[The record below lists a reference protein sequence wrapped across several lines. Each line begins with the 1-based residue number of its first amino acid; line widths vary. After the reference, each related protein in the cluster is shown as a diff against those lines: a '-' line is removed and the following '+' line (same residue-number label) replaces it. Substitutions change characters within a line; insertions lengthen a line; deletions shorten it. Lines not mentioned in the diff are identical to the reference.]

1 VSLLWTAFW
10 MTGEREVSAC
20 GRSEPHGE
28 VNRRGRVGVRPMTRD
43 CRSALLPVCAVPSSL
58 QIFFRSLLMSV
69 LEAGGH
75 GVQWRVFGG
84 GKRREGEGY
93 RIICARKCIGRLRDG
108 QVTQSE
114 SRREGGFGA
123 LWLQRSV
130 FWS

>member
-69 LEAGGH
+69 LERSVMVAAICCRLEAMVCNCGYLAE
-75 GVQWRVFGG
+75 GG
-84 GKRREGEGY
+84 G
-93 RIICARKCIGRLRDG
+93 GRVKATGLFVRGNASGD
-108 QVTQSE
+108 
-114 SRREGGFGA
+114 
-123 LWLQRSV
+123 
-130 FWS
+130 